1 MIHMKKL
8 LVSILLPA
16 MLLAY
21 QPPNPPPVTLASLQP
36 QPVFWPLVI
45 GGAAVVGGAGFLGIK
60 LINGMLRRWE
70 HHVTN
75 SPQEEI
81 VFTFEGE
88 EEYPE

>member
-1 MIHMKKL
+1 MKKL
-8 LVSILLPA
+8 AISILLPA

-21 QPPNPPPVTLASLQP
+21 QPADPPHVPTVTLASLQP

-81 VFTFEGE
+81 VFTFAED
-88 EEYPE
+88 EYPE